1 MLMIP
6 SMIFYHCWFL
16 WIGCLRP
23 QEAPVETVVTA
34 AVTARQDSLYFTR
47 LGHAIVVAATLN

>member
-6 SMIFYHCWFL
+6 SMIFYHCLFL

-23 QEAPVETVVTA
+23 QEAPVETVLAA

-47 LGHAIVVAATLN
+47 LGHVIAVAATLS